1 MRTFGKMT
9 LATLAV
15 IASAPAQA
23 AAIIV
28 PDSGDSGWLFASL
41 LLGLALAVPGI
52 LLYLIG
58 SNGWASAQRILTS
71 AVAGFAM
78 VTLLTLVI
86 GYSLMFD
93 LTPGLPIGDVLGGS
107 TNWMLNLMGTLR
119 EGTTVPETGFV
130 LFQLGFVLLAVAM
143 LSGALAPRARPG
155 WLLGFTALWFLL
167 VLVPV
172 TRFIWGGGWLAQ
184 FGALD
189 SVGGLTIFY
198 CTGVSAMI
206 ALTMIGAPD
215 DATPAPADHG
225 ARMIGAVLLLF
236 GMVALAGG
244 STLGAS
250 DNSAVAMLAML
261 TAAMT
266 GTLVLAAI
274 RRSLDADAL
283 AGGMIA
289 GTIAAATAGDGI
301 SVGGAMLTGA
311 LAALAFALT
320 PRLMPRR
327 IALADPGSTIAGLTG
342 AAKTGAIL
350 FAVFLAFSPFGGS
363 GYPDGM
369 TMTGQLLAQLV
380 AILAIAGWSIIGTAI
395 AALMAG
401 LVLPMRAKD

>member
-1 MRTFGKMT
+1 MAVAMT
-9 LATLAV
+9 
-15 IASAPAQA
+15 IASAPAHA

-28 PDSGDSGWLFASL
+28 PDSGDSGWLFTSFL
-41 LLGLALAVPGI
+41 VGLAFAVPGI
-52 LLYLIG
+52 LLYMIG
-58 SNGWASAQRILTS
+58 SNGWATAQRILTAS
-71 AVAGFAM
+71 VAGIAT

-130 LFQLGFVLLAVAM
+130 LFQLGFVLLAVATV
-143 LSGALAPRARPG
+143 SGALAPRARPG
-155 WLLGFTALWFLL
+155 WLLGFTALWLLL

-172 TRFIWGGGWLAQ
+172 TRFIWGGGWLAA

-189 SVGGLTIFY
+189 SVGGLTIFL
-198 CTGVSAMI
+198 CTGVSALI
-206 ALTMIGAPD
+206 ALTMIGTPEGDAPM
-215 DATPAPADHG
+215 PVDHG
-225 ARMIGAVLLLF
+225 ARLIGAVLLLL

-244 STLGAS
+244 STLGAG

-301 SVGGAMLTGA
+301 SIGGAMLTGG

-327 IALADPGSTIAGLTG
+327 ISKSDAGSTIAGLTVAAMAG
-342 AAKTGAIL
+342 ALL
-350 FAVFLAFSPFGGS
+350 FGVFLAFSPFGGS

-380 AILAIAGWSIIGTAI
+380 AVLAIAGWSIIGTVI

-401 LVLPMRAKD
+401 FVLPMRAKD